1 MPRKKI
7 EMTKEEEK
15 IYNEVLK
22 LAKRANQRILSIER
36 LTGTKDKFAT
46 KRLKK
51 YLEMEKLNAWTKNSR
66 VRVNKS
72 MTVLQLMVIEERLN
86 KFLNQ
91 EQTSTIRGIKE
102 FKRKQIESIKNRY
115 NKEGINISWEDAA
128 RFFEIFEM
136 DDSFILDY
144 MTASEFEAVNME
156 AIERKVK
163 ESTYVDMLEQVANVS
178 FMDLDLMENVKILY
192 EKYVKPFI

>member
-15 IYNEVLK
+15 LYNEVLK

-36 LTGTKDKFAT
+36 FTGLKDKFAT

-72 MTVLQLMVIEERLN
+72 MTGLQLMVIEERLN

-115 NKEGINISWEDAA
+115 NKEGIDISWKDAS
-128 RFFEIFEM
+128 RFFEIFET
-136 DDSFILDY
+136 DDSFILNY

-163 ESTYVDMLEQVANVS
+163 EPTYVDMLEQVANVS